1 MTAIKP
7 TVFKRSGKQRCGKGF
22 SRGELKKAGLSL
34 KEALKLGIPVDSRRR
49 TLHEGN
55 ISVIKGF
62 LEDNKA
68 ASKSRKR
75 RKSKS

>member
-7 TVFKRSGKQRCGKGF
+7 TVFKRSGKQRHGKGF

-55 ISVIKGF
+55 INVIKRF
-62 LEDNKA
+62 LEDKKA
-68 ASKSRKR
+68 ASKSKKR